1 MPIALRAPAKLN
13 LHLAVGARRAD
24 GYHDVTT
31 VLVALD
37 LSDDV
42 TVEPAPALSLI
53 CEPDVGVAPE
63 RNLAW
68 RAALAMGDAFGR
80 SPDFAIRI
88 AKHVPAGAGLG
99 GGSADAAAVIAALA
113 EAWCVSC
120 DDPRLGSVAAA
131 LGADVAFP
139 LHGGCALY
147 EGRGEALSRRLELP
161 RAHFAIARGAEP
173 VPTAD
178 AYATF
183 DRLGGGADP
192 GTGRLEAALAAGDPA
207 ALGAAL
213 HNNMTPAALELVPAI
228 GDTLGFMAA
237 ADGCLGS
244 ALCGSGSAVFGV
256 FGNAGHAAAAAVH
269 ARGRGWWAVAARPR
283 AGGTLDQT
291 TGAIQ

>member
-1 MPIALRAPAKLN
+1 MPIALSAPAKLN
-13 LHLAVGARRAD
+13 LYLAVGARRAD

-37 LSDDV
+37 LGDAV
-42 TVEPAPALSLI
+42 TVEPAAALSLV
-53 CEPDVGVAPE
+53 CEPGVGVSPE

-68 RAALAMGDAFGR
+68 RAAVAMGVTFGR
-80 SPDFAIRI
+80 AADFAIRI

-113 EAWCVSC
+113 ADWGV
-120 DDPRLGSVAAA
+120 DRADPRLSAVAAM
-131 LGADVAFP
+131 LGADIPFP

-147 EGRGEALSRRLELP
+147 EGRGEALSRRLDLP
-161 RAHFAIARGAEP
+161 CAHFAITCGADP
-173 VPTAD
+173 VPTTD
-178 AYATF
+178 AYAAF
-183 DRLGGGADP
+183 DRLDGGVAP
-192 GTGRLEAALAAGDPA
+192 GTAALEAALAAGSAA

-213 HNNMTPAALELVPAI
+213 YNNMTPAALELVPAI

-256 FGNAGHAAAAAVH
+256 FANAGHAAAAAAH
-269 ARGRGWWAVAARPR
+269 ARERGWWAVAARPR
-283 AGGTLDQT
+283 SGGTLDQA
-291 TGAIQ
+291 TGAI